1 VVNGMMPNRMLAR
14 VVVVLALAAAA
25 GLALWKHTVTVAASQ
40 PAAQQHAVPVSTLL
54 RACPAPGLTGAP
66 DSHVALIAGPASAGA
81 GRATVSYL
89 GSPTGTPLV
98 SATQPGVLSLA
109 GVRAIPAPAKAKAPK
124 PRTSKSKT
132 PNPKATPAKTATPAP
147 GGGQAVTTVPQQGGV
162 VIQASGS
169 MARGLEAEQSSDG
182 KVATRCA
189 GPSTD
194 FWFAGP
200 GVFTAPRIYLYLMN
214 PGSQPADVSVQG
226 FTDAGP
232 LVGSTDTGIAVAP
245 HSMVVQSLS
254 KMLHGARAVALH
266 VRASVGQVV
275 AAAEEITGTA
285 RSGAWLPALAAPAN
299 QVVLPGMPQTAGI
312 RQLFVAVPG
321 SQDAN
326 ITLRAITDK
335 GTYEPTGGSG
345 LDIPGGSVAEVPLSS
360 LSGIPGALE
369 VSANVPVTATLMV
382 PGGPKGSPGSFAAA
396 TPAVQ
401 EQGVVASNVSGGGSS
416 CQLVLSAPGHA
427 VTVRVAE
434 IAVGGGAAAATS
446 KVIQIPAKHS
456 LVQQIGPSAGSHHGV
471 AFAVIVTPQPGSGPL
486 YAARVIAGSGKGG
499 ALQSILPVPSA
510 LTSVPLPSV
519 RNALISAGG

>member
-1 VVNGMMPNRMLAR
+1 MSNRMLAR
-14 VVVVLALAAAA
+14 IVVVLALVAAA
-25 GLALWKHTVTVAASQ
+25 GLAFWKHTVTVAASQ
-40 PAAQQHAVPVSTLL
+40 PAAQQRAVPVNTIL

-66 DSHVALIAGPASAGA
+66 GSHVNLIAGPAASGT

-89 GSPTGTPLV
+89 GAPAGSSLV
-98 SATQPGVLSLA
+98 SATQPGVLSVT
-109 GVRAIPAPAKAKAPK
+109 GVRAIPAPAKAKAPHG
-124 PRTSKSKT
+124 KT
-132 PNPKATPAKTATPAP
+132 PNAKATPAKTATPAP
-147 GGGQAVTTVPQQGGV
+147 GSGQVVSTVPQQGGV

-182 KVATRCA
+182 KLATRCA
-189 GPSTD
+189 APSTD

-214 PGSQPADVSVQG
+214 PGDEPADVGVQG

-232 LVGSTDTGIAVAP
+232 LVGSTDTGISVAP
-245 HSMVVQSLS
+245 HSMVMQSLG

-299 QVVLPGMPQTAGI
+299 QVVVPGMPQSAGT

-321 SQDAN
+321 SQDAS
-326 ITLRAITDK
+326 ITLRAVTDK

-345 LDIPGGSVAEVPLSS
+345 LDIPGGSVAEIPLAS
-360 LSGIPGALE
+360 LSGVPGALQ
-369 VSANVPVTATLMV
+369 VSANVPVTASMLV

-396 TPAVQ
+396 TAAIQ
-401 EQGVVASNVSGGGSS
+401 EQGVVATNISGGGSS
-416 CQLVLSAPGHA
+416 SQLILSAPGHA

-434 IAVGGGAAAATS
+434 IALGGSESPATG
-446 KVIQIPAKHS
+446 KVIQIAAKHS
-456 LVQQIGPSAGSHHGV
+456 IVQEIGPSAGSRHGT

-486 YAARVIAGSGKGG
+486 YAGRVIAGSGKGG

-510 LTSVPLPSV
+510 LTSVPLPGV
-519 RNALISAGG
+519 RDALISAP